1 MLFSHV
7 QIHSAVVSSYFYS
20 TIFHTEIMPKP
31 EKADY
36 PDFYTRYVAQVP
48 EVKLN
53 ELLASQCDKTKA
65 LFGGLSRSQAEY
77 AYAPGKWTLKE
88 VLGHIVDSERVF
100 AYRALCM
107 ARGDQQSLPGMDQD
121 IYMAHAGFAN
131 RSMESL
137 IAEYDSVRQSTIQ
150 FFNGLSEDDLKKT
163 GIANNGQFTVNALMY
178 IIAGHELHHMEVIA
192 ERYL

>member
-100 AYRALCM
+100 GQRRPTITSRNGSRHIYGT
-107 ARGDQQSLPGMDQD
+107 RG
-121 IYMAHAGFAN
+121 IC
-131 RSMESL
+131 
-137 IAEYDSVRQSTIQ
+137 
-150 FFNGLSEDDLKKT
+150 
-163 GIANNGQFTVNALMY
+163 
-178 IIAGHELHHMEVIA
+178 
-192 ERYL
+192 